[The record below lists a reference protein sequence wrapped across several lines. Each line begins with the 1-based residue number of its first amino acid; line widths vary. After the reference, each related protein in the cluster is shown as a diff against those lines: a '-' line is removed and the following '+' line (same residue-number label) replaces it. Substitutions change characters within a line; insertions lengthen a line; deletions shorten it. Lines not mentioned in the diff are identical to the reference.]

1 MSKGGKTFS
10 NLDQTYGEDR
20 PYPKKRIQKKHEPP
34 MMQEVAFKPSNPAK
48 RVKFHFWLARA
59 IIKLSINSQITK
71 KTLLKS
77 LRER

>member
-20 PYPKKRIQKKHEPP
+20 PYPKKRMQKKHEPP

-48 RVKFHFWLARA
+48 RVKFHF
-59 IIKLSINSQITK
+59 
-71 KTLLKS
+71 
-77 LRER
+77 